1 MLFLCL
7 VFKDE
12 HEFKSYLSGQNIQI
26 KLAQTILKFSLCC
39 SLSDN
44 FLFWSDFICTIV
56 YLPAYGNF
64 YILILIKLRLFLN
77 TACIKPKLPQKYI
90 IFLSIV
96 SYFSYILFSI
106 KKTFFYL
113 FLILKIFSLMDY
125 TQKYLSRSSKNE
137 IPTFIL
143 HIGKIKVDG
152 SICKRCILIS
162 EQNIIQKVT
171 FLFLF

>member
-1 MLFLCL
+1 MWRCWFRCIYRGIYFLLIFKILKDKIYHIDAFLCL

-12 HEFKSYLSGQNIQI
+12 HEFKNLSGQNIQI
-26 KLAQTILKFSLCC
+26 KLAQTILKFNLCC

-77 TACIKPKLPQKYI
+77 NACIKRKLAQRYI
-90 IFLSIV
+90 IFLSVV

-106 KKTFFYL
+106 KKTFIYF
-113 FLILKIFSLMDY
+113 
-125 TQKYLSRSSKNE
+125 
-137 IPTFIL
+137 
-143 HIGKIKVDG
+143 
-152 SICKRCILIS
+152 
-162 EQNIIQKVT
+162 
-171 FLFLF
+171 